1 MPSIF
6 ALLNTSRRALDAGQL
21 GVQIANHNIAN
32 VNTPGYTRQEL
43 VLSPMRT
50 LLTPFGEMGVGVR
63 VDQVRRVTDE
73 FLTAAMY
80 RENSDLADWQTAA
93 DILGRVE
100 MLTGVDDETSLSNAI
115 TEFFNAFD
123 QLATN
128 VEDNA
133 VRTVVVN
140 AGRTLAE
147 RFNGLAASL
156 GELGDEIDARI
167 EQQSQEVSE
176 ILRKIADLNNQVI
189 AKDTHEVKSNDL
201 KVRRAQLLEQL
212 SQYVKFSTREDQYG
226 ALDVYIAGRQV
237 VHRDSW
243 APVETTDTVA
253 AGSGIQPLRVAV
265 DGVDLA
271 AERIGG
277 SLGSLLRTRDTELAS
292 AREALDRL
300 AGTIADRVNALH
312 TSGFSPAG
320 SGVAFFTGND
330 AASIAVNEVLVE
342 RPEYVAHSYNNTPG
356 DNRLARDIAAL
367 RDTELD
373 ELGGRTPV
381 GFFSALVGDVGSL
394 SRSAQTM
401 RDNKQLTRSEL
412 QTRIESVSGVS
423 LDEEAANV
431 TRYQTMYEAAAR
443 MMGTIN
449 EMLDTLVTLGGV

>member
-6 ALLNTSRRALDAGQL
+6 SLLNTSRRALDAGQL

-32 VNTPGYTRQEL
+32 LNTPGYTRQEL

-50 LLTPFGEMGVGVR
+50 LMTPFGEMGAGVR

-73 FLTAAMY
+73 FLTLAMY
-80 RENSDLADWQTAA
+80 RENSELSQWQTQA

-128 VEDNA
+128 VEDDA
-133 VRTVVVN
+133 VRSVVVN

-156 GELGDEIDARI
+156 AELGDEIDARI
-167 EQQSQEVSE
+167 EQQSNEVSE

-201 KVRRAQLLEQL
+201 KVRRAQLLEEL

-237 VHRDSW
+237 VHRDSF
-243 APVETTDTVA
+243 APVEVSDGVSPVTGPRPV
-253 AGSGIQPLRVAV
+253 RVSV
-265 DGVDLA
+265 DGVELA
-271 AERIGG
+271 ADRLGG
-277 SLGSLLRTRDTELAS
+277 SLGSLVATRDTELAR
-292 AREALDRL
+292 ARADLDRL
-300 AGTIADRVNALH
+300 AATIIDRVNAIH

-320 SGVAFFTGND
+320 SGVAFFTGSD
-330 AASIAVNEVLVE
+330 ALTMAVSQTLVD

-356 DNRLARDIAAL
+356 DNSLARDIAAL
-367 RDTELD
+367 RDASLD
-373 ELGGRTPV
+373 ELDGRTPV

-394 SRSAQTM
+394 ARSAQTM

-431 TRYQTMYEAAAR
+431 SRYQTMYEAAAR
-443 MMGTIN
+443 MMTTIN
-449 EMLDTLVTLGGV
+449 EMLDTLVTLGGP